1 MLRYVL
7 LAIAILALLALMW
20 WSAGR
25 PRQGP
30 GGEQSEKARTR
41 GGGWP
46 LG

>member
-7 LAIAILALLALMW
+7 LALAVLALLALMW

-25 PRQGP
+25 RPEGP
-30 GGEQSEKARTR
+30 GGEQSEKSRLR